1 MKVMPSI
8 DISEGKSVKRVRGL
22 RGSGLV
28 LGDPL
33 KIAKEILDEGYDSV
47 HIVDLDSA
55 EGTGN
60 NEQVIKEIC
69 KLGFK
74 WVQVGGGIRSVDKAE
89 SLASICNAIVLSTL
103 PVTNPK
109 LFDLILERVGKDKVL
124 ISIDYD
130 QQGYVLI
137 RGWKEKSNIKVL
149 DLVTLDVR
157 GFIFTYVPNEGTKGG
172 IDENVKNYTPLV
184 KGLKEYAGGI
194 SSLGDLLKLKSY
206 GFHYGIVGMSFYNG
220 SLRGVKIV

>member
-8 DISEGKSVKRVRGL
+8 DISEGKAVKRVRGL

-33 KIAKEILDEGYDSV
+33 KIAKEILDEGYDAV

-89 SLASICNAIVLSTL
+89 SLASICNAIVLS
-103 PVTNPK
+103 
-109 LFDLILERVGKDKVL
+109 I
-124 ISIDYD
+124 
-130 QQGYVLI
+130 
-137 RGWKEKSNIKVL
+137 
-149 DLVTLDVR
+149 
-157 GFIFTYVPNEGTKGG
+157 
-172 IDENVKNYTPLV
+172 
-184 KGLKEYAGGI
+184 
-194 SSLGDLLKLKSY
+194 
-206 GFHYGIVGMSFYNG
+206 
-220 SLRGVKIV
+220 